1 MKHNLFAI
9 SILVTIFLLA
19 QVVGLAVTAHYLE
32 KPELPMNIERPVVP
46 EKQQSYTFIP
56 IFIFILIATAL
67 GLLLIKFSLL
77 RFWKF
82 WFFSSVALCLTISL
96 SAFVPNF
103 IAEFMLKIL
112 SGGLSAWISSH
123 LPTFLAS
130 ILLVIL
136 PDLPA
141 ISLAIILASF
151 KVFKP
156 NVFVHNFT
164 EIFIYG
170 ALAAIFVPILNVT
183 AVIVLL
189 LLISIYDFIAVRKT
203 KHMVKLAKFQGK
215 SKMFAGLLLPYK
227 RKMEKAELSEQ
238 RIAVGKRVNVPK
250 AGELP
255 KEKAGVAILGGGD
268 IGFPLLFAGAVMK
281 QFGLGLFDYR
291 IFIVPFFAAV
301 SLLLLFLFASNK
313 KFYPAMPYISAGCFA
328 GYGIVWLLV

>member
-9 SILVTIFLLA
+9 SFLVVIFLLA

-32 KPELPMNIERPVVP
+32 KPALPMNIERPEVP
-46 EKQQSYTFIP
+46 KEQQSYTFIP

-67 GLLLIKFSLL
+67 GLLLIKFSMLKL
-77 RFWKF
+77 WKF
-82 WFFSSVALCLTISL
+82 WFLISVWLCLTISF
-96 SAFVPNF
+96 SAFIPEK
-103 IAEFMLKIL
+103 IAI
-112 SGGLSAWISSH
+112 GIAVV
-123 LPTFLAS
+123 LA
-130 ILLVIL
+130 LL
-136 PDLPA
+136 
-141 ISLAIILASF
+141 
-151 KVFKP
+151 KVFRP
-156 NVFVHNFT
+156 SVIIHNFT

-170 ALAAIFVPILNVT
+170 ALAAIFVPILNVI
-183 AVIVLL
+183 AVVVLL
-189 LLISIYDFIAVRKT
+189 FLISAYDYIAVRKT

-227 RKMEKAELSEQ
+227 TKGEKPSGQ
-238 RIAVGKRVNVPK
+238 ISIGKNIKPIK
-250 AGELP
+250 AGTEAVP
-255 KEKAGVAILGGGD
+255 AKEKAGVAILGGGD

-281 QFGLGLFDYR
+281 QFSLGFLDYR